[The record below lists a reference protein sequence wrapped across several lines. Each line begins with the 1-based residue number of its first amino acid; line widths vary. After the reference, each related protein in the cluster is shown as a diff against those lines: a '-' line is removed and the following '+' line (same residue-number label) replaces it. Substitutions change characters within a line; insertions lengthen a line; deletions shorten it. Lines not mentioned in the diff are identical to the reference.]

1 MAEVDSFQEINRKYF
16 NQIAN
21 TYDDILPTMREHTA
35 KIAQVMTEQVKLD
48 PETTSVMDFACG
60 TGLVSINLVPYV
72 KEVIGVDISEAMVE
86 KYNEKASLNEV
97 SAKKMKAVLLDISKD
112 KEGLGGKKFDAIICS
127 MSYHHFDQV
136 QEMTNNLVEYLVPG
150 TGVLLVVDL
159 IRTEHTVACHTATKH
174 ICSHVGGRYTPH
186 FDPWHLGDFFEYSRF
201 RGKSNPGSV

>member
-16 NQIAN
+16 NQIAH

-112 KEGLGGKKFDAIICS
+112 KEGLGGKKFDAIIPAIPPQSTYALMSEVGILPILIPGILVTFSNTLGFEENQIREVYEKAGLKDFSWIFVGTWEFEKTPIS
-127 MSYHHFDQV
+127 MF
-136 QEMTNNLVEYLVPG
+136 MAKG
-150 TGVLLVVDL
+150 TRPAD
-159 IRTEHTVACHTATKH
+159 
-174 ICSHVGGRYTPH
+174 
-186 FDPWHLGDFFEYSRF
+186 
-201 RGKSNPGSV
+201 